1 MCDTSGPIFI
11 DLTKIYRTKKYHRT
25 VKTGSN
31 TQKFSNLE
39 HQSIF
44 FYLSNHRFIDLEILQ
59 IPKRPFFIND
69 FWVFEFFHVFHVER
83 DSIDL
88 ISICKPRY

>member
-1 MCDTSGPIFI
+1 MCDISGQIFI

-25 VKTGSN
+25 VKIRLKYT
-31 TQKFSNLE
+31 KICKPRHRL
-39 HQSIF
+39 IF
-44 FYLSNHRFIDLEILQ
+44 FYLLNHRFVDLEILQ
-59 IPKRPFFIND
+59 IPKIPFFING

>member
-1 MCDTSGPIFI
+1 MCDISSPIFI

-25 VKTGSN
+25 VKIGKN
-31 TQKFSNLE
+31 TQKFANLE

-59 IPKRPFFIND
+59 IPKSPFLLM
-69 FWVFEFFHVFHVER
+69 VFGFLSFFMFFMLKGTV
-83 DSIDL
+83 
-88 ISICKPRY
+88 